1 MKLTPEILLSA
12 YCQGIFPMAHG
23 DGNIYWYDPNPRA
36 IIPIETFHV
45 PRRLA
50 RTIRNGGFELRVD
63 HDFRAVME
71 ACASADREGN
81 WISPEMVD
89 AYTMLHQHGFAH
101 SVETWRDGRLV
112 GGLYGVAIRGL
123 FAGESMFTRATD
135 ASKVAMV
142 HLIERL
148 RRGGFVLLDSQ
159 IITPHTLRLGA
170 IEISRAEYKRRL
182 AQALHVEA
190 TF

>member
-1 MKLTPEILLSA
+1 MKLSPEILLSA
-12 YCQGIFPMAHG
+12 YCQGIFPMAHS

-50 RTIRNGGFELRVD
+50 RTIRNSGFEVRVD

-71 ACASADREGN
+71 ACASAEREGS
-81 WISPEMVD
+81 WISPEMID

-123 FAGESMFTRATD
+123 FAGESMFTHATD

-170 IEISRAEYKRRL
+170 IEVSRHEYKRRL
-182 AQALHVEA
+182 AQALQVEA